1 MQTNNNKIFLRGRL
15 AAPPALSHINHGTE
29 YFLLPLTVCRLS
41 GAADT
46 LHVVAARDQLAALP
60 PLGEDSPLTVRGEV
74 RTAGWW
80 SASSPGSSPKKM
92 VRTRITWRYP
102 GPYANRP
109 SSAPP
114 PWAAPSAT

>member
-15 AAPPALSHINHGTE
+15 AASPALSHINHGTE

-60 PLGEDSPLTVRGEV
+60 DRKSVV
-74 RTAGWW
+74 
-80 SASSPGSSPKKM
+80 
-92 VRTRITWRYP
+92 
-102 GPYANRP
+102 
-109 SSAPP
+109 
-114 PWAAPSAT
+114 